1 MMPNTNIKKTKKVK
15 VFIKSLIELNRESI
29 SFFKLGISL
38 IFFIGLNTLIV
49 LMTFTEG
56 KSVVPVMVIKNPIK
70 LTKAIMQ
77 SIIFQ

>member
-1 MMPNTNIKKTKKVK
+1 MPNTNIKKTKKVK
-15 VFIKSLIELNRESI
+15 VFIKSLIELKRVSI

-38 IFFIGLNTLIV
+38 IFLIGLNTRIV

>member
-15 VFIKSLIELNRESI
+15 VFIKSLIELNRVSI